1 MVSVRNARFVAVW
14 GVLTAMSGVTFAE
27 TFDQKVWWTDYGA
40 AYRLAEKEGK
50 PLLVVFEKA
59 DLQDPQFLAAVGLDS
74 VSSLLEHYILCRIDG
89 TTKEGRDLAQKF
101 HTPGLPSLV
110 ITDKQLRRV
119 AYRRQ
124 GPLSDVDWA
133 VMLVSYRADEP
144 PAERPQESK
153 SRRAGCY
160 T

>member
-14 GVLTAMSGVTFAE
+14 GVLTALSGVTFAE
-27 TFDQKVWWTDYGA
+27 TFDQKVWWTDYWA

-89 TTKEGRDLAQKF
+89 DSMPILCRPHGDSLA
-101 HTPGLPSLV
+101 V
-110 ITDKQLRRV
+110 IWRSDGV
-119 AYRRQ
+119 A
-124 GPLSDVDWA
+124 
-133 VMLVSYRADEP
+133 MP
-144 PAERPQESK
+144 PP
-153 SRRAGCY
+153 
-160 T
+160 